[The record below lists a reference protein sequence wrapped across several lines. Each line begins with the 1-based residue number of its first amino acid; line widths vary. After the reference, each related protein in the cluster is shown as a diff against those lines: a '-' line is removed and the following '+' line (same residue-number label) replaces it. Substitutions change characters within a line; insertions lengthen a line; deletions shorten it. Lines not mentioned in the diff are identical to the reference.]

1 MIKNV
6 FLSFGINFINFL
18 FPVLL
23 IPFYISVFGITTYG
37 LIAICISLIN
47 YIAVIND
54 YSWSILGPV
63 KIGQLGTDK
72 LALNT
77 YISSVISTK
86 AMLLLP
92 SMLLLLVCVQFYD
105 DIQNNLLLC
114 LSLFAL
120 LFSRSQN
127 THWIFI
133 GLNKINVYFILNT
146 VFKISAIVTLMLV
159 LPKFKTVA
167 FVFFI
172 LALFDSLQFIAALLY
187 LYFKCEFRYHQTS
200 ISALIT
206 ELKDGFKMFLT
217 NLSICSI
224 LNSGTLILGL
234 FFESK
239 IVGIYSVAEKIIMLC
254 KHTIGVLFQGV
265 FPKIIQIGTR
275 NLDQLNRYLR
285 YIFKSYLVLYSIG
298 MLIIWFFADWIVP
311 FLSSQNIA
319 ESSWYLM
326 LLSPLPLIAAL
337 NQSAYMSVVLHEQK
351 NIYFSAYGI
360 GLMLN
365 LILSFAL
372 TYYFH
377 VEGMIA
383 ALLLTELFICLYL
396 NYKTWTNST
405 LNFFK
410 HD

>member
-54 YSWSILGPV
+54 YSWNILGPV

-72 LALNT
+72 LALNS

-86 AMLLLP
+86 AVLLIP

-146 VFKISAIVTLMLV
+146 IFKICAIITLMLV

-172 LALFDSLQFIAALLY
+172 LALFDSLQFIAALFY
-187 LYFKCEFRYHQTS
+187 LYFKCEFRYQYTT
-200 ISALIT
+200 ISVLIS

-265 FPKIIQIGTR
+265 FPKIVQIGTH

-360 GLMLN
+360 GLLLN

-377 VEGMIA
+377 VEGMVA

>member
-1 MIKNV
+1 
-6 FLSFGINFINFL
+6 
-18 FPVLL
+18 
-23 IPFYISVFGITTYG
+23 
-37 LIAICISLIN
+37 
-47 YIAVIND
+47 
-54 YSWSILGPV
+54 
-63 KIGQLGTDK
+63 
-72 LALNT
+72 
-77 YISSVISTK
+77 
-86 AMLLLP
+86 
-92 SMLLLLVCVQFYD
+92 
-105 DIQNNLLLC
+105 
-114 LSLFAL
+114 
-120 LFSRSQN
+120 
-127 THWIFI
+127 
-133 GLNKINVYFILNT
+133 
-146 VFKISAIVTLMLV
+146 MLV

-172 LALFDSLQFIAALLY
+172 LALFDSLQFIAALFY
-187 LYFKCEFRYHQTS
+187 LYFKCEFRYHQTT
-200 ISALIT
+200 ISVLIS

-265 FPKIIQIGTR
+265 FPKIVQIGTH

-360 GLMLN
+360 GLT
-365 LILSFAL
+365 S
-372 TYYFH
+372 
-377 VEGMIA
+377 
-383 ALLLTELFICLYL
+383 
-396 NYKTWTNST
+396 
-405 LNFFK
+405 
-410 HD
+410 